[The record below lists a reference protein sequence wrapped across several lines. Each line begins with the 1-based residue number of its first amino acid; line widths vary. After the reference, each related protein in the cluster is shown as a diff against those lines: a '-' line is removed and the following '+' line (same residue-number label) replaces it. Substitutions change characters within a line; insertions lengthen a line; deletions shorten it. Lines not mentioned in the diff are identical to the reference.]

1 MFYKSHLKSEF
12 NFSNKLFRAF
22 WHLIYLLF
30 FRFSIVQLN
39 PLRRL
44 LLRLFGASVGKK
56 VLIYP
61 SAQIWAP
68 WNLSLGD
75 RSVIGPNVILYNV
88 DRIEIAEDVTISQNV
103 HLCTA
108 SHNIESI
115 ERELIHSPIIIER
128 GSWVFADAFV
138 AMGVKVGEGSIVG
151 ARSVVTKCIES
162 QCVVAGNPA
171 KVLKKRKVDW
181 LIDES

>member
-1 MFYKSHLKSEF
+1 M
-12 NFSNKLFRAF
+12 RAT
-22 WHLIYLLF
+22 WQIIYLLF
-30 FRFSIVQLN
+30 FRLSIVHLS
-39 PLRRL
+39 PLRRF
-44 LLRLFGASVGKK
+44 LLRLFGANVGEK

-61 SAQIWAP
+61 SVKIWAP
-68 WNLSLGD
+68 WNLSLGH

-115 ERELIHSPIIIER
+115 ERELIHTPIIIER

-138 AMGVKVGEGSIVG
+138 AMGVKIGEGSIVG
-151 ARSVVTKCIES
+151 ARSVVTKNVAAFN
-162 QCVVAGNPA
+162 VVAGNPA
-171 KVLKKRKVDW
+171 KVIKKRKVDW
-181 LIDES
+181 LN